1 MRSGRKK
8 LKNYS
13 FVLPAVILLI
23 VITIF
28 PLVYSL
34 TLSFFHWDLRRPL
47 GWRFAGFSNYARA
60 LFSDHRFHRSLI
72 TTGIIGVSAVLLEFV
87 LGLGLALLLSRKLVG
102 KRILTTLLVM
112 PVMISPVVAAL
123 MWRML
128 YHEKYGAINAIVRL
142 LGFGNG
148 PSWLGSPSLAPFSV
162 VLVDAWQWTPLF
174 MMILLAGLQS
184 IPIEPHESA
193 LVDGASRPQV
203 FWYITLPMLKLSII
217 AALLIRLVD
226 VIKLFDTV
234 FILTSG
240 GPGSSTETVS
250 YYVYLVG
257 FRFFRVGYAASLSYL
272 LLAIVVVIALGFLR
286 ILRER
291 KVG

>member
-1 MRSGRKK
+1 
-8 LKNYS
+8 
-13 FVLPAVILLI
+13 
-23 VITIF
+23 
-28 PLVYSL
+28 
-34 TLSFFHWDLRRPL
+34 
-47 GWRFAGFSNYARA
+47 
-60 LFSDHRFHRSLI
+60 
-72 TTGIIGVSAVLLEFV
+72 
-87 LGLGLALLLSRKLVG
+87 
-102 KRILTTLLVM
+102 
-112 PVMISPVVAAL
+112 
-123 MWRML
+123 ML

-142 LGFGNG
+142 LGFGSG
-148 PSWLGSPSLAPFSV
+148 PSWLGSPHLAPFSV

-184 IPIEPHESA
+184 IPVEPHESA

-203 FWYITLPMLKLSII
+203 FWHITLPMLKLSII

-257 FRFFRVGYAASLSYL
+257 FRFFRVGYGWIFGNPHWRIS
-272 LLAIVVVIALGFLR
+272 IVFPDTF
-286 ILRER
+286 
-291 KVG
+291 